1 MTTVNVQRASTVKA
15 VGTHNG
21 KNCKAVFC
29 ITTGEVY
36 ASVLDAAEANGL
48 TSATMSYLINNNSFS
63 RKANKKFCFIAH
75 IAEHLEEIAA
85 NNRARQQKVAKY
97 DAIEAHKEAIRKAS
111 EEYEKRKATCDAL
124 RQKLATETELMNK
137 ASENLATLKQGDN

>member
-15 VGTHNG
+15 VGTHSG
-21 KNCKAVFC
+21 KNSKAVFC
-29 ITTGEVY
+29 ITTGDVY
-36 ASVLDAAEANGL
+36 ASSLDASEATGI
-48 TSATMSYLINNNSFS
+48 SRSTMSYLINNNTAH
-63 RKANKKFCFIAH
+63 RKTKMKFCFVANIT
-75 IAEHLEEIAA
+75 EHLEEIAA